1 MDCWRCRYPF
11 EYSKDAEGWTEP
23 REGDVTLCWQCGA
36 IGIVRLVD
44 GAPSIEAPTP
54 AEVEELQT
62 PAFIEQAAKF
72 EIQRRVARRA
82 ARRG

>member
-1 MDCWRCRYPF
+1 MECWRCRYPF
-11 EYSKDAEGWTEP
+11 EHDGEGLRP
-23 REGDVTLCWQCGA
+23 APAEGDVTMCWQCGA
-36 IGIVRLVD
+36 VGIVRLVD

-62 PAFIEQAAKF
+62 PAFIEQAAEF
-72 EIQRRVARRA
+72 ELRRRAARRA